1 MEPVLCDPR
10 SSAHD
15 PQEMGKRYSFIYR
28 GQWFV
33 CFLKSAAHWQ
43 ENLPLFLTSSLLK
56 ARGCQSQ
63 VEKFYQE
70 EKKKQSINGIKS

>member
-1 MEPVLCDPR
+1 MCCNGEGGSKEKVCAPRVRECDNLLCLLCGLNMEPVLCDPR

-33 CFLKSAAHWQ
+33 CFLKSAAH
-43 ENLPLFLTSSLLK
+43 
-56 ARGCQSQ
+56 
-63 VEKFYQE
+63 
-70 EKKKQSINGIKS
+70 